1 MTDRSAAATG
11 AVLAALATAL
21 GAFGAHVL
29 EGSVTPDR
37 LATFET
43 AARYLMFAALGLLVL
58 SRLPGTGLA
67 RSLVT
72 AGAAVFS
79 GTLVLLVLTDTG
91 WLGAVT
97 PLGGVLMIAG
107 WLTAAWQ
114 QYRGGHRR

>member
-1 MTDRSAAATG
+1 MTDRSAAGTG

-29 EGSVTPDR
+29 EGAVSADR
-37 LATFET
+37 LDTFET
-43 AARYLMFAALGLLVL
+43 AARYLMYGALGLLLL

-67 RSLVT
+67 RSLVL

-79 GTLVLLVLTDTG
+79 GSLVILVLTDTG

-97 PLGGVLMIAG
+97 PFGGVLMIAG

-114 QYRGGHRR
+114 QFRGGRTS

>member
-1 MTDRSAAATG
+1 MPDRTTAGTG

-29 EGSVTPDR
+29 EGSVTPER

-43 AARYLMFAALGLLVL
+43 AARYLMYAALGLLLL
-58 SRLPGTGLA
+58 SRLPGTRLA
-67 RSLVT
+67 RSLVL

-79 GTLVLLVLTDTG
+79 GTLILLVLTDTG

-97 PLGGVLMIAG
+97 PLGGVLMISG
-107 WLTAAWQ
+107 WLVAAWQ
-114 QYRGGHRR
+114 QFRAGTPR